1 MIAIAITVLLFR
13 DRISS
18 GQGQSIFA
26 LFEVF
31 LIIFL
36 LSNRVANVY
45 NVTLF
50 YYLDRILRKEAWSF
64 VMASLVSAMVYF
76 LCLNQSISQVFV
88 VAFLAISFVLMVLEI
103 LVFRNLI
110 DRIVSRKY
118 VPRCV
123 YVGSK
128 DSYNKFRYFMQKT
141 TMLVNE
147 IGYVSYDDYDEGLE
161 YIGSISQLESIIRRY
176 NIDQVY
182 IMQKRERDIADIQK
196 YVDLC
201 IRMGVTCRVIVD
213 IYRRRKSYSYNSSI
227 GTYPVITYHTIC
239 MNNWEAFFKRLFDI
253 VFSIIAIILTSPIML
268 VTAIA
273 INEGALTPGGTVTI
287 KLAVTIKSTSIEAAD
302 AVLTMKSESGF
313 VYPVYGDDNQIMLGT
328 IKPGETINTSIQL
341 NVSKYFRDEVVAVE
355 CDFTYFVNGEV
366 ANNQLMLAIPST
378 TGYSLNISSVKV
390 AEKAFVGAKSLINF
404 KITNISAS
412 EIMDAELLV
421 SGNVEEES
429 KTIKLGKITS
439 NKQYLKDY
447 YVAFTESGQQT
458 ITLTLNY
465 TDSNGEYISIDQG
478 SYTVNVEPAKDSS
491 YSVTK
496 KTSPIVI
503 VGYSLAGVACLAV
516 LVIVILYIKK
526 HI

>member
-1 MIAIAITVLLFR
+1 MNRSNASASMDTKHVVLDVIVQMIAIAITVLLFR

-273 INEGALTPGGTVTI
+273 IKLDSPGPAIFKQVRVGMNGRHFKIWKFRSMHVNADEMKAQLLEQNEVKDGMMFKMKDDPRITRVGKIIRKLSIDELPQFFNVLSGSMSFVGTRPPTLDEVAKYQTDQWRRI
-287 KLAVTIKSTSIEAAD
+287 S
-302 AVLTMKSESGF
+302 
-313 VYPVYGDDNQIMLGT
+313 
-328 IKPGETINTSIQL
+328 IKPGITGMWQ
-341 NVSKYFRDEVVAVE
+341 VSGRSNIKDFDEVV
-355 CDFTYFVNGEV
+355 
-366 ANNQLMLAIPST
+366 
-378 TGYSLNISSVKV
+378 
-390 AEKAFVGAKSLINF
+390 
-404 KITNISAS
+404 
-412 EIMDAELLV
+412 
-421 SGNVEEES
+421 
-429 KTIKLGKITS
+429 KL
-439 NKQYLKDY
+439 D
-447 YVAFTESGQQT
+447 V
-458 ITLTLNY
+458 
-465 TDSNGEYISIDQG
+465 EYIDNWNLWLDIKMLFKTVGVVFRHED
-478 SYTVNVEPAKDSS
+478 SY
-491 YSVTK
+491 
-496 KTSPIVI
+496 
-503 VGYSLAGVACLAV
+503 
-516 LVIVILYIKK
+516 
-526 HI
+526 

>member
-1 MIAIAITVLLFR
+1 MNRSNASASMDTKHVVLDVIVQMIAIAITVLLFR

-31 LIIFL
+31 LIIFV

-64 VMASLVSAMVYF
+64 VMASLVSALVYF

-273 INEGALTPGGTVTI
+273 IKLDSPGPAIFKQVRVGMNGRHFKIWKFRSMHVNADEMKAQLLEQNEVKDGMMFKMKDDPRITRVGKIIRKLSIDELPQFFNVLSGSMSFVGTRPPTLDEVAKYQTDQWRRI
-287 KLAVTIKSTSIEAAD
+287 S
-302 AVLTMKSESGF
+302 
-313 VYPVYGDDNQIMLGT
+313 
-328 IKPGETINTSIQL
+328 IKPGITGMWQ
-341 NVSKYFRDEVVAVE
+341 VSGRSNIKDFDEVV
-355 CDFTYFVNGEV
+355 
-366 ANNQLMLAIPST
+366 
-378 TGYSLNISSVKV
+378 
-390 AEKAFVGAKSLINF
+390 
-404 KITNISAS
+404 
-412 EIMDAELLV
+412 
-421 SGNVEEES
+421 
-429 KTIKLGKITS
+429 KL
-439 NKQYLKDY
+439 D
-447 YVAFTESGQQT
+447 V
-458 ITLTLNY
+458 
-465 TDSNGEYISIDQG
+465 EYIDNWNLWLDIKMLFKTVGVVFRHED
-478 SYTVNVEPAKDSS
+478 SY
-491 YSVTK
+491 
-496 KTSPIVI
+496 
-503 VGYSLAGVACLAV
+503 
-516 LVIVILYIKK
+516 
-526 HI
+526 

>member
-1 MIAIAITVLLFR
+1 MNRSNASASMDTKHVVLDVIVQMIAIAITVLLFR

-239 MNNWEAFFKRLFDI
+239 MNNWEAFFKRIFDI

-273 INEGALTPGGTVTI
+273 IKLDSPGPAIFKQVRVGMNGRHFKIWKFRSMHVNADEMKAQLLEQNEVKDGMMFKMKDDPRITRVGKIIRKLSIDELPQFFNVLSGSMSFVGTRPPTLDEVAKYQTDQWRRI
-287 KLAVTIKSTSIEAAD
+287 S
-302 AVLTMKSESGF
+302 
-313 VYPVYGDDNQIMLGT
+313 
-328 IKPGETINTSIQL
+328 IKPGITGMWQ
-341 NVSKYFRDEVVAVE
+341 VSGRSNIKDFDEVV
-355 CDFTYFVNGEV
+355 
-366 ANNQLMLAIPST
+366 
-378 TGYSLNISSVKV
+378 
-390 AEKAFVGAKSLINF
+390 
-404 KITNISAS
+404 
-412 EIMDAELLV
+412 
-421 SGNVEEES
+421 
-429 KTIKLGKITS
+429 KL
-439 NKQYLKDY
+439 D
-447 YVAFTESGQQT
+447 V
-458 ITLTLNY
+458 
-465 TDSNGEYISIDQG
+465 EYIDNWNLWLDIKMLFKTVGVVFRHED
-478 SYTVNVEPAKDSS
+478 SY
-491 YSVTK
+491 
-496 KTSPIVI
+496 
-503 VGYSLAGVACLAV
+503 
-516 LVIVILYIKK
+516 
-526 HI
+526 

>member
-1 MIAIAITVLLFR
+1 M
-13 DRISS
+13 
-18 GQGQSIFA
+18 
-26 LFEVF
+26 F

-88 VAFLAISFVLMVLEI
+88 VAYLAISFVLMVLEI

-239 MNNWEAFFKRLFDI
+239 MNNWEAFFKRIFDI

-273 INEGALTPGGTVTI
+273 IKLDSPGPAIFKQVRVGMNGRHFKIWKFRSMHVNADEMKAQLLEQNEVKDGMMFKMKDDPRITRVGKIIRKLSIDELPQFFNVLSGSMSFVGTRPPTLDEVAKYQTDQWRRI
-287 KLAVTIKSTSIEAAD
+287 S
-302 AVLTMKSESGF
+302 
-313 VYPVYGDDNQIMLGT
+313 
-328 IKPGETINTSIQL
+328 IKPGITGMWQ
-341 NVSKYFRDEVVAVE
+341 VSGRSNIKDFDEVV
-355 CDFTYFVNGEV
+355 
-366 ANNQLMLAIPST
+366 
-378 TGYSLNISSVKV
+378 
-390 AEKAFVGAKSLINF
+390 
-404 KITNISAS
+404 
-412 EIMDAELLV
+412 
-421 SGNVEEES
+421 
-429 KTIKLGKITS
+429 KL
-439 NKQYLKDY
+439 D
-447 YVAFTESGQQT
+447 V
-458 ITLTLNY
+458 
-465 TDSNGEYISIDQG
+465 EYIDNWNLWLDIKMLFKTVGVVFRHED
-478 SYTVNVEPAKDSS
+478 SY
-491 YSVTK
+491 
-496 KTSPIVI
+496 
-503 VGYSLAGVACLAV
+503 
-516 LVIVILYIKK
+516 
-526 HI
+526 